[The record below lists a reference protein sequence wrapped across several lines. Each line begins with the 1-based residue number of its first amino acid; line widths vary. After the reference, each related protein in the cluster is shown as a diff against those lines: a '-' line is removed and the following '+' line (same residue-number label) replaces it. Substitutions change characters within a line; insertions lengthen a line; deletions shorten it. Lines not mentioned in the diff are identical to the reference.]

1 MDSTVILPVSMGSW
15 NVSVGVVPRYIHI
28 PPHTID
34 LRGSAVGQSFQ
45 IRYPV
50 IGDLDLLLQH
60 RNAPG
65 EVVMLPDFPGQ
76 LVQFGVGDSLLR
88 VQLGLHITGGLVA
101 GDDYPSS
108 DRPPVMRATTI
119 VSIQ

>member
-1 MDSTVILPVSMGSW
+1 M
-15 NVSVGVVPRYIHI
+15 
-28 PPHTID
+28 
-34 LRGSAVGQSFQ
+34 
-45 IRYPV
+45 

-101 GDDYPSS
+101 GDDYPQQRQAAGDESYDACFPS
-108 DRPPVMRATTI
+108 VISFLLWGYVIRWFPPFPTDPQRDD
-119 VSIQ
+119 